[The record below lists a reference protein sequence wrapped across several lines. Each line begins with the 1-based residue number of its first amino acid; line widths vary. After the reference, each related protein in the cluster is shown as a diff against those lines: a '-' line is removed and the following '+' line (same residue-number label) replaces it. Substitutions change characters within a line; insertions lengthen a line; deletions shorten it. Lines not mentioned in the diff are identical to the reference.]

1 MCYAFYWSL
10 SSCVSCKKENNPK
23 LALGISVPVY
33 IPFSDSYSSVSWKRK
48 YWGKLKNMSMQKAR
62 QQKVVRLCGE
72 IMNCSISVVSL
83 LIKFLIS
90 ENLKTTKIKLKSKCW
105 QQGCY
110 SMDFFSYCGQKKYRI
125 VAVWLFTEAVPDLTN
140 QRLCSWMSMSDSSEL
155 KLIEQWSKMR
165 LTLQTNLWRWQ

>member
-110 SMDFFSYCGQKKYRI
+110 SMDFFSYCGQKKVPYCRSLVVYRSRS
-125 VAVWLFTEAVPDLTN
+125 WLDQSEAVFLN
-140 QRLCSWMSMSDSSEL
+140 EHEWQ
-155 KLIEQWSKMR
+155 
-165 LTLQTNLWRWQ
+165 LWAQINWAVE